1 MARIKML
8 EPLEW
13 RKLDW
18 NKRMHMAAILFI
30 RKCSDEEL
38 FANKKLSA
46 SYFKVR
52 KFFEKKEHKEMNLMY
67 DFLWSMKEV
76 KVMSMFEVWEAMIR
90 YNQEQRFIRV
100 QPPNPTKQE
109 DITLADIMDL

>member
-1 MARIKML
+1 MARIKIL

-18 NKRMHMAAILFI
+18 NKRMHMATILFI

-38 FANKKLSA
+38 FVNKKLSA